1 MNKRIA
7 ELVKNDQAE
16 EGMQMLISRYQ
27 NLDKDVCRLY
37 SAWKAIRR
45 MLYTDEANRAVDY
58 TKKMNWLCDHI
69 KSPGDS
75 NAIIAVLQLPLSRQ
89 HALHSQK
96 MSYLEDR
103 EYNILFKS
111 IRPLFPQFYKFNL
124 PDHVKNAHELKSK
137 DIQIKQQLHAHK
149 DKTHYNFTVSEI
161 DSMFE
166 WARRTVDE
174 VDIVKSSTQYYNL
187 ALALQLLTGRRNNE
201 IAHRMLL
208 IPTSHPMQATVVG
221 ISKKTDPHAT
231 HIIPLMYTFDKIENA
246 LHRLRD
252 YSDTMT
258 PYFSQGI
265 TKASK
270 RVFNRNL
277 VHTQKRSIYAE
288 AAYKN
293 RKENEYMPS
302 ATKMFW
308 VANAL
313 CHDFV
318 PSATQ
323 QYQTIEIKEDGSPR
337 GTGE

>member
-7 ELVKNDQAE
+7 ELVKNDQTE
-16 EGMQMLISRYQ
+16 EAMQMLLSRYQ
-27 NLDKDVCRLY
+27 DLDKDVCRLY

-45 MLYTDEANRAVDY
+45 LIYTDEANRAADY
-58 TKKMNWLCDHI
+58 QKKMHWLCDHI

-103 EYNILFKS
+103 EYNMLFKS
-111 IRPLFPQFYKFNL
+111 IRPLIPQFYKFNL
-124 PDHVKNAHELKSK
+124 PDHVKSVYELKSRN
-137 DIQIKQQLHAHK
+137 IQIKQQLHEHK
-149 DKTHYNFTVSEI
+149 DKTHYNFTLSEI
-161 DSMFE
+161 DNMIE
-166 WARRTVDE
+166 WAKRTVDGVE
-174 VDIVKSSTQYYNL
+174 VINSSTQYYNV

-201 IAHRMLL
+201 LAYRMVL

-221 ISKKTDPHAT
+221 ISKKTDPHTT
-231 HIIPLMYTFDKIENA
+231 HMIPLLYDFSKIEHA

-252 YSDTMT
+252 FSDSMT

-270 RVFNRNL
+270 RVFGRNL

-288 AAYKN
+288 TAYRN
-293 RKENEYMPS
+293 RKDNEYMPN

-308 VANAL
+308 IANAL

-323 QYQTIEIKEDGSPR
+323 QYQTIEIKEDGSP
-337 GTGE
+337 